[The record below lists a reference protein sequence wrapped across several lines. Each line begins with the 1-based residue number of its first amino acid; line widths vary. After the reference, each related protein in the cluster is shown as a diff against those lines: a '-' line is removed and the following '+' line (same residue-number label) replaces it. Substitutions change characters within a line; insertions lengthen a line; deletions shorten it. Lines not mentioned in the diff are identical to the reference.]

1 MFSTFTKRLSLIS
14 GYVPD
19 EEIVVDEI
27 TSAEED
33 QVEAG
38 NEEIRLQ
45 PEVESMDE
53 DPDPEVE
60 LRNTQI
66 ESAEE
71 ELEPEGLN
79 PEIESSDVEDRGHDG
94 ASADEEDSNE
104 EEGTNLKGDFSL
116 FSPFL
121 FIKQNYTNNFF
132 LSMLKFT

>member
-1 MFSTFTKRLSLIS
+1 MFSTFTKRLYLIS

-104 EEGTNLKGDFSL
+104 EEGTNLKGDFFRL
-116 FSPFL
+116 FYL
-121 FIKQNYTNNFF
+121 
-132 LSMLKFT
+132 

>member
-1 MFSTFTKRLSLIS
+1 
-14 GYVPD
+14 
-19 EEIVVDEI
+19 
-27 TSAEED
+27 
-33 QVEAG
+33 
-38 NEEIRLQ
+38 
-45 PEVESMDE
+45 MDE

-94 ASADEEDSNE
+94 ACADEEDSNE

-132 LSMLKFT
+132 YQC

>member
-1 MFSTFTKRLSLIS
+1 MFSTFTKRLSSIS

-45 PEVESMDE
+45 PEVDSMDE

-66 ESAEE
+66 ESSEE
-71 ELEPEGLN
+71 EQLEPEGLN
-79 PEIESSDVEDRGHDG
+79 PEIESSDVDDCGHDG

-104 EEGTNLKGDFSL
+104 EAGTNLKGDFFSL
-116 FSPFL
+116 L
-121 FIKQNYTNNFF
+121 Y
-132 LSMLKFT
+132 L